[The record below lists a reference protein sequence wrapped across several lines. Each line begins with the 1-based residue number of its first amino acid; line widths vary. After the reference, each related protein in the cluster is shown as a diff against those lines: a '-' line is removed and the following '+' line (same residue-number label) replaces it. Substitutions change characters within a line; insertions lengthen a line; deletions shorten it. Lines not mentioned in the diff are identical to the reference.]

1 MAALIRVTY
10 PGGGPTEPM
19 RQACTPAMDG
29 SCVEADV
36 LRTFDCLV
44 H

>member
-19 RQACTPAMDG
+19 RQACTLAMDG
-29 SCVEADV
+29 VEADV
-36 LRTFDCLV
+36 LRTFDGLV
-44 H
+44 R